1 MRSRADR
8 GVLQLDIYC
17 GQVLGLTGAQ
27 LIEALENGVSQ
38 YPKLEG
44 RFPTVSGIQF
54 EFDPRNPAGSR
65 VIAGTVFVD
74 SKPIDLQREYRTAV
88 KAYLAHGK
96 DGYDVFKEGRLIAD
110 EEACSPIKTLVR
122 NTFKAIRILNR
133 YSRGRSRSP
142 IPRSNSVELMATLW
156 KDTVFDSLDTTHANL
171 RTLLQG
177 AKTTLANSTPGTKSF
192 QVAKS
197 KIARLEET
205 LGRVEAAESN
215 VDESTVFEV
224 TLPSISPIS
233 SNGPIS
239 PGLLGPMYKI
249 QPEVEGRIVCVACTP
264 TMTCLDRVLAESA
277 A

>member
-1 MRSRADR
+1 
-8 GVLQLDIYC
+8 
-17 GQVLGLTGAQ
+17 VLGLTGAQ

-88 KAYLAHGK
+88 KAYLALGK

-110 EEACSPIKTLVR
+110 EEACSLITTLVR

-156 KDTVFDSLDTTHANL
+156 KDKVFDSLDGNQGPKVDNL

-192 QVAKS
+192 RVAKS
-197 KIARLEET
+197 KIARLEKE
-205 LGRVEAAESN
+205 LGRVEAAVSN

-224 TLPSISPIS
+224 TSPSISPIS
-233 SNGPIS
+233 SNGLIS
-239 PGLLGPMYKI
+239 PGLLGPKYKI